1 MSVSKKSSS
10 GRIAW
15 LLDARLLFVCLAALL
30 LFVNYTLSS
39 PYHYDTA
46 AYLEAISDLLETGHY
61 EQIIPARMF
70 NIYPYVLPV
79 AILGEAGFKAANI
92 VIVTLFLIAYY
103 VLLRRHFSVN
113 TAFLSSLLML
123 SIPSSVITVTH
134 LKEDFSALLLLTV
147 SFILL
152 HKGAGRL
159 SSFASGATLG
169 LAFLFKE
176 IPLLMVP
183 FLAAYIVISSSEVK
197 SFKDLCARRPY
208 SDSLPY
214 VVSLAAGFITS
225 IMIFQP
231 EHFFL
236 LYSLWTGPGVG
247 KVHGILSKMQ
257 TIGFQSWKNGL
268 LYAYPLHLLLILS
281 VLVFMKHR
289 NLNGILWLLASIAI
303 YMLISN
309 NTAVKPRHFLWS
321 AAFSLPVTI
330 ETVVLLLRGVDTR
343 KSLAGILLLH
353 IGVFGVV
360 IFNVLEGLPALE
372 FRSKHNAQEAFF
384 GGLKTALPAD
394 SVLLG
399 VDFCMLASY
408 YSGFDCMVHPTFPDE
423 QSCQKFLD
431 EVERSVRR
439 GKMYRLPDFFSYDRG
454 GICEKIYY
462 ERFEEREVYSS
473 YLEDFHLMTYGKRTE
488 KYISDVIGKRACKL
502 VREEEA
508 RDLEVLPGLALNQR
522 TFLFRCRS
530 RLRPVV
536 KLQVLEYRGRSF
548 VLPASVYEIERKI
561 PEDSD
566 ELSLQQQGP

>member
-1 MSVSKKSSS
+1 MTVSRKSSN
-10 GRIAW
+10 GRAVW
-15 LLDARLLFVCLAALL
+15 LLDARLLFICLAALL
-30 LFVNYTLSS
+30 LFVKYTLSS

-79 AILGEAGFKAANI
+79 AILGEAGFKATNI

-103 VLLRRHFSVN
+103 VLLRRDFSVN

-134 LKEDFSALLLLTV
+134 LKEDFNALLLLTV

-152 HKGAGRL
+152 GKGAGRL
-159 SSFASGATLG
+159 SSFASGAALG

-183 FLAAYIVISSSEVK
+183 FLVVYIVVNSGEVRN
-197 SFKDLCARRPY
+197 FKDLCARRPY

-214 VVSLAAGFITS
+214 VVSLAAGFLAS

-231 EHFFL
+231 EHFLL

-247 KVHGILSKMQ
+247 KIHGIFSKMQ

-281 VLVFMKHR
+281 VIVFMKHR
-289 NLNGILWLLASIAI
+289 KLNAILWLLISIAI
-303 YMLISN
+303 YILISN

-321 AAFSLPVTI
+321 AAFSLPVVI
-330 ETVVLLLRGVDTR
+330 ETAVLLLRGVDT
-343 KSLAGILLLH
+343 KKTLAGLLLLH
-353 IGVFGVV
+353 IGVFGVA
-360 IFNVLEGLPALE
+360 IFNVWEGLPALE
-372 FRSKHNAQEAFF
+372 FRNKHNAQEAFF
-384 GGLKTALPAD
+384 GGLKKALPAD

-399 VDFCMLASY
+399 MDFCMLASY
-408 YSGFDCMVHPTFPDE
+408 YSGLDCMVHPTFPDE
-423 QSCQKFLD
+423 ESCQKFLD
-431 EVERSVRR
+431 KVERSVQR
-439 GKMYRLPDFFSYDRG
+439 GKTYRLPDFFSYDRG
-454 GICEKIYY
+454 GVCEKIYY

-473 YLEDFHLMTYGKRTE
+473 YLENFHLMTYGKRTE
-488 KYISDVIGKRACKL
+488 KYISGAIGKRRCKL

-508 RDLEVLPGLALNQR
+508 RDLEILPGLALNQR
-522 TFLFRCRS
+522 TFSFRCRN
-530 RLRPVV
+530 RLRPLV
-536 KLQVLEYRGRSF
+536 KLQVLEYKGRSF
-548 VLPASVYEIERKI
+548 VLPASVYEIERKT

-566 ELSLQQQGP
+566 ELGLE